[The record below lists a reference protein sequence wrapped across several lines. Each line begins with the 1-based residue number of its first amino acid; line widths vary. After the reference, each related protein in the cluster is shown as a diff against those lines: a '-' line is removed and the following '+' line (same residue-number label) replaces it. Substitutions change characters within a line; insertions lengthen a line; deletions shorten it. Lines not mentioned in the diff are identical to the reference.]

1 MNPSLYETD
10 YHQWIEK
17 TMQQLQQRNLE
28 NLDWDNLIEELESM
42 GRNDKRALISLLT
55 HLLEHLLK
63 LAYWETEKAHNGNH
77 WSAAIVNFR
86 AQIQNRLEDSPS
98 LKAQLP
104 QFYAKA
110 YPVALKSTAQLFPLP
125 PTAQI
130 TLEQALNDD
139 WFPNQ

>member
-55 HLLEHLLK
+55 RLLEHLLK

-86 AQIQNRLEDSPS
+86 AQIHRANAS
-98 LKAQLP
+98 K
-104 QFYAKA
+104 
-110 YPVALKSTAQLFPLP
+110 
-125 PTAQI
+125 
-130 TLEQALNDD
+130 
-139 WFPNQ
+139 